1 MYKMS
6 LGLLLIRLV
15 VGITFMGHGVQ
26 KLFGWFGGHGIK
38 GTGGFFESIGIKPG
52 VTMAIL
58 AGLAEFV
65 GGALFA
71 LGLFTPVAALLIA
84 ATMVVAIVK
93 VHGPNGY
100 WITQNGFEYNLML
113 IAVAIGVL
121 LIGPG
126 QYSLDAVI
134 FGS

>member
-1 MYKMS
+1 MS

-15 VGITFMGHGVQ
+15 VGITFMGHGAQ

-84 ATMVVAIVK
+84 ASMVVAIVK

>member
-1 MYKMS
+1 MS

-15 VGITFMGHGVQ
+15 VGITFMGHGAQ

-58 AGLAEFV
+58 AGLAEFI
-65 GGALFA
+65 GGAMFA
-71 LGLFTPVAALLIA
+71 LGLFTPIAALLIA

-126 QYSLDAVI
+126 QYSLDAII